1 MLYSCKEFSD
11 NAKIELEGFWAI
23 YSAEKRYFGNN
34 TVYFSKD
41 KVCRNLS
48 LKKSSKITNLA
59 YHYNNIPD
67 LEFCRCKNEMGSWI
81 IDSDK
86 LSIEY
91 EQSTKSIS
99 IYDGP
104 RPQSLSFQ
112 IYKINEDE
120 LNIVDERGE
129 LLVLFRISKYQAIER
144 TKGE

>member
-23 YSAEKRYFGNN
+23 YSAEEERYFGNN
-34 TVYFSKD
+34 TLYFSKD
-41 KVCRNLS
+41 KVCMGLS
-48 LKKSSKITNLA
+48 LTN
-59 YHYNNIPD
+59 HYNNIPD
-67 LEFCRCKNEMGSWI
+67 FEFFRCEIELGSWI

-91 EQSTKSIS
+91 E
-99 IYDGP
+99 GP
-104 RPQSLSFQ
+104 QALSFQ